1 MLKEAIYHRPKGN
14 FAYAIDTKTVQIRLR
29 TKKDDVT
36 EVALLWG
43 DPFTWEQTE
52 DGTWQWKVNGKT
64 VMKKLR
70 STTLFDYWTA
80 DLQPEYRRLKYGF
93 EIHSGEEK
101 VVFTEKGFFEADRE
115 AKEYIAGFFT
125 FPFINPE
132 DIFQAPAWVKE
143 TVWYQIFPERF
154 ANGNPTTDQEGT
166 LAWGSQ
172 KPEWDNFFGG
182 DLQGIID
189 HIDHLASLGINGIYL
204 TPIFKAP
211 SNHKYDT
218 IDYMEIDPHFG
229 DKETFKKLVE
239 VCHANGIKVMLDA
252 VFNHSGFYFPPFQDV
267 LEHGEASK
275 YKDWFYLRE
284 FPIVSKPVPNYD
296 TFAFEP
302 KMPKLNTSNPELREY
317 LLEVG
322 RYWVREFDIDGWRL
336 DVANEVSHEF
346 WREFRKEVKAIK
358 PDAYILGEIW
368 HDAMP
373 WLQGDQF
380 DAVMNYPYTN
390 AAIQFFGES
399 KITKQQFIDETT
411 EALLM
416 YPDNVTEVAFN
427 LLGSHDTPRILHVS
441 GEDKLKV
448 KQLFT
453 FLLSSPGTPC
463 IYYGDEI
470 GLTGAGD
477 PDCRRCM
484 PWNKEEQDQD
494 MLQYMTRLI
503 QLRKTVPA
511 FGNDGTL
518 TFVENA
524 ADDNYL
530 MYTKHND
537 KETLLFI
544 FNHSDENIVVPVP
557 AGLKERNFESLLNDE
572 WQVNESGFILA
583 ARGVVVAVV
592 K

>member
-52 DGTWQWKVNGKT
+52 DGTWQWKVNEKT
-64 VMKKLR
+64 IMKKLR

-101 VVFTEKGFFEADRE
+101 IVLTEKGFFEADRE
-115 AKEYIAGFFT
+115 AKDYNASFFT

-132 DIFQAPAWVKE
+132 DIFQAPAWVKD

-154 ANGNPTTDQEGT
+154 ANGNPTIDQEGT
-166 LAWGSQ
+166 LAWGSN

-182 DLQGIID
+182 DLQGIIN
-189 HIDHLASLGINGIYL
+189 HIDHLVSLGINGIYL

-267 LEHGEASK
+267 LENGEKSK

-380 DAVMNYPYTN
+380 DAVMNYPYTS

-399 KITKQQFIDETT
+399 KITKQQFIDDTT

-427 LLGSHDTPRILHVS
+427 LLGSHDTPRILHVC

-484 PWNKEEQDQD
+484 PWDKEEQDQD
-494 MLQYMTRLI
+494 MLRFMSRLI
-503 QLRKTVPA
+503 ELRKSVSA
-511 FGNDGTL
+511 FGNNGTL
-518 TFVENA
+518 TFV
-524 ADDNYL
+524 DNSNDHYL
-530 MYTKHND
+530 MYTKSNEQ
-537 KETLLFI
+537 ETLLFI
-544 FNHSDENIVVPVP
+544 FNLSDENIVAPVP
-557 AGLKERNFESLLNDE
+557 LSLKERNFESLVNDK
-572 WQVNESGFILA
+572 WQVNDLGFSIA
-583 ARGVVVAVV
+583 ARGLVVAAV